1 MACEKYKLDREIKF
15 CDDVDMGALDAVLI
29 NAADIKKYTA
39 SSEVGEFNVFTAI
52 ELVSSAKGYKV
63 FDARKNPFAGSS
75 FGHVEGEIVDKTSKT
90 IQFVVREQGAEGAKV
105 VQQLGGGGY
114 VMVLRTRNNEFEII
128 GKNSPLYLTDKTKSI
143 TEGEGGWTVTM
154 STEETVVGNFL
165 FDTDYE
171 TTLATYEAL
180 TETA

>member
-1 MACEKYKLDREIKF
+1 MACEKYKLDKEIKF

-29 NAADIKKYTA
+29 NAADVKRYVA
-39 SSEVGEFNVFTAI
+39 NDALGEFNTFNTI
-52 ELVSSAKGYKV
+52 ELVMGEKGYKV
-63 FDARKNPFAGSS
+63 FDARKNPFTGSS

-90 IQFVVREQGAEGAKV
+90 IQFVVREQGAAGARI

-154 STEETVVGNFL
+154 STEETAAGNFL

-171 TTLATYEAL
+171 TTLATYESL
-180 TETA
+180 TA